1 MKAYERL
8 LRYVQVWTTSDEES
22 NAVPSTHRQFDLA
35 HMLVE
40 EMKAMG
46 IADARVDE
54 HCYVYGSIPATPGQ
68 EDADPIGFIAH
79 LDTAPDFC
87 GQNVHPVVHEH
98 YDGGEIALGGSG
110 RVLSPAMFPHLAGL
124 KGRTLITTDGTTL
137 LGADD
142 KAGVAEIMT
151 AAEELIQSGRPH
163 GKICIGF
170 TPDEE
175 IGSGAKDLDLATF
188 GAKYAYTVD
197 GDAEYQI
204 VYETFNAAAAVFTI
218 RGVNIHPGE
227 GKGRLVNAG
236 ALAARICAML
246 PAGQSPRETE
256 GYEGYF
262 HLLEISGNVE
272 QAKASFIVR
281 DHNRGIFEG
290 RLDTL
295 RHIEK
300 VLNEEFGE
308 GTVTLKITEQY
319 RNMAEKIEPCMHLVD
334 NAKAVIREL
343 GMEPDVSP
351 VRGGT
356 DGAQLSFRGLP
367 CPNLGTGGYGFHGP
381 YEHISVEGMDF
392 SVRVILGIIG
402 KYTV

>member
-1 MKAYERL
+1 
-8 LRYVQVWTTSDEES
+8 
-22 NAVPSTHRQFDLA
+22 
-35 HMLVE
+35 
-40 EMKAMG
+40 
-46 IADARVDE
+46 
-54 HCYVYGSIPATPGQ
+54 
-68 EDADPIGFIAH
+68 
-79 LDTAPDFC
+79 
-87 GQNVHPVVHEH
+87 
-98 YDGGEIALGGSG
+98 
-110 RVLSPAMFPHLAGL
+110 
-124 KGRTLITTDGTTL
+124 
-137 LGADD
+137 
-142 KAGVAEIMT
+142 
-151 AAEELIQSGRPH
+151 
-163 GKICIGF
+163 
-170 TPDEE
+170 
-175 IGSGAKDLDLATF
+175 
-188 GAKYAYTVD
+188 
-197 GDAEYQI
+197 
-204 VYETFNAAAAVFTI
+204 
-218 RGVNIHPGE
+218 
-227 GKGRLVNAG
+227 
-236 ALAARICAML
+236 ML

-308 GTVTLKITEQY
+308 GTVTLEIREQY
-319 RNMAEKIEPCMHLVD
+319 RNMAEKIESCMHLVD